1 MQPTGDTVMIKILS
15 GTYYT
20 PSGLLLSGFHL
31 YRQGKWVGTYKSFR
45 RAQTEAVSLRGVRA

>member
-1 MQPTGDTVMIKILS
+1 MIEILS

-31 YRQGKWVGTYKSFR
+31 YRQGKWVGTYQSHR
-45 RAQTEAVSLRGVRA
+45 RARAEAQSLRGVRA

>member
-1 MQPTGDTVMIKILS
+1 MIEILA

-31 YRQGKWVGTYKSFR
+31 YRKGNWVGTYKSFR
-45 RAQTEAVSLRGVRA
+45 RAQTEATSLRGVRA

>member
-1 MQPTGDTVMIKILS
+1 MIEILS

-31 YRQGKWVGTYKSFR
+31 YHQGKWIGTYRSQR
-45 RAQTEAVSLRGVRA
+45 RARAEAKSLRGVRA